1 MLWSRSRTQTPPHY
15 YIKADKD
22 PLLELALANE
32 DEPGRWPCFFDLAK
46 DLVGKSGTIETVLS
60 HLTASQLSIAR
71 ARAGELGGFGV
82 EHLPRRV
89 WEEINLRAKL
99 YSTRFNNDADEQKS
113 KGIVKRARPKH
124 EAYRETMA
132 TGLEQAASF
141 FGAAEPAVHPGG
153 GPAQQEGAEPAER
166 QGLPG
171 VRP

>member
-1 MLWSRSRTQTPPHY
+1 MVTLTDTDSAHY
-15 YIKADKD
+15 FIKADRD

-46 DLVGKSGTIETVLS
+46 DLVGKPGAIETALS
-60 HLTASQLSIAR
+60 HLTAPQLSIAR

-99 YSTRFNNDADEQKS
+99 YSARFNDDADEQKS

-132 TGLEQAASF
+132 TGIEQAASF
-141 FGAAEPAVHPGG
+141 SVLQSRTTRSSSCPPLRIGPWATGG
-153 GPAQQEGAEPAER
+153 TMR
-166 QGLPG
+166 C
-171 VRP
+171 